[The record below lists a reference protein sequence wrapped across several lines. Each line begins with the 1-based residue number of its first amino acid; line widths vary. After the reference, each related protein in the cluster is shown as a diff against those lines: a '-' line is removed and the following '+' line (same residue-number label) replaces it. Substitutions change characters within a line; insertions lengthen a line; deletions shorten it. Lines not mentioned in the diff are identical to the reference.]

1 MNRIRKNN
9 LYALLLLAGICFLS
23 TSCSSNKEKLSME
36 IDKGWQFSEVTK
48 NDWHAA
54 TVPGEVHTDLLKNKL
69 IPDPFYRDNE
79 KKLVWI
85 EKKDWEYK
93 TNFNVS
99 PEFLK
104 KKNTLLV
111 FDGLDTYAT
120 VYINGIEVLKTNNMF
135 RQWSADVKQN
145 LKAENNEL
153 RIIFKS
159 AQNVVD
165 SLAKKDLP
173 YVIPDNPRC
182 YVRKAQYHFGW
193 DWGPKFTTCGIW
205 KAVRLEAFDEKEAEE
220 EYKAPHKYELVQKK
234 DTAGASFYFKID
246 DKALYMK
253 GANYI
258 PSDAFLSRMT
268 DAEYDKVIA
277 TAKDANMNMLRVW
290 GGGIYEN
297 DYFYD
302 LCDKNGIY
310 IWQDFMFAGTMVPG
324 DKDFFDNVKEEVKY
338 QVKRLRHH
346 PSIVVWCGNNEIDEA
361 FKNWGWQKQF
371 KINNKDSIRLWSDY
385 KRLFQDS
392 IPKWV
397 KEVDP
402 SRPYV
407 SSSPLFGWGKKES
420 IKQGDSHY
428 WGTWW
433 GLEDIEIVNKKT
445 GRFVSEY
452 GMQAMPN
459 YSTIEKITQEEDRK
473 LYSDVLKAH
482 QKAGKGFTKLN
493 SYIQRYFKDTTHVKT
508 WSVKDYTYLTQ
519 CLQYYSFKNIIAI
532 HRSKEPYNMGTLLW
546 QLNDCWPVASWS
558 ITDYYNRQ
566 PKAAWYAVKEAY
578 RDDVKPTIDKVRPID
593 LKLENPQ
600 ITFKVEGDNI
610 TLKATKGA
618 KFVWIDIKGY
628 TGRLSD
634 NYFDLKAGEEKT
646 ISIQTPISKPQITIT
661 SLFDVLSRNK

>member
-1 MNRIRKNN
+1 MNLRKSYPIF
-9 LYALLLLAGICFLS
+9 LGSLLLFVAFISG
-23 TSCSSNKEKLSME
+23 CSDKNQMITIEINK
-36 IDKGWQFSEVTK
+36 DWQFHQLNK
-48 NDWHAA
+48 IDWYPAA
-54 TVPGEVHTDLLKNKL
+54 VPGEVHTDLLKNKL

-79 KKLVWI
+79 KKLAWI

-93 TNFNVS
+93 TTFDVAPNVVDM
-99 PEFLK
+99 
-104 KKNTLLV
+104 KNNLLV

-120 VYINGIEVLKTNNMF
+120 VYLNEMQVLKTDNMF
-135 RQWSADVKQN
+135 RQWSVDVKPY
-145 LKAENNEL
+145 LKEGKNEL
-153 RIIFKS
+153 RVVFKS

-165 SLAKKDLP
+165 SLAKKDFP
-173 YVIPDNPRC
+173 YVIPDNPRA
-182 YVRKAQYHFGW
+182 YARKAQYHFGW

-205 KAVRLEAFDEKEAEE
+205 KSVRLEAFNEKTPEK
-220 EYKAPHKYELVQKK
+220 EYKAPHKYELVQEADSIEK
-234 DTAGASFYFKID
+234 SFYFEID
-246 DKALYMK
+246 DKPVYMK

-258 PSDAFLSRMT
+258 PSDAFLSRVT
-268 DAEYDKVIA
+268 HAEYDKVIA
-277 TAKDANMNMLRVW
+277 TAKDANMNMLRIW
-290 GGGIYEN
+290 GGGIYES

-310 IWQDFMFAGTMVPG
+310 VWQDFMFAGTMVPG
-324 DKDFFDNVKEEVKY
+324 DKHFFDNVREEVKY

-361 FKNWGWQKQF
+361 FKNWGWQKTF
-371 KINNKDSIRLWSDY
+371 KMNKKDSIRLWNDY

-402 SRPYV
+402 HRPYV
-407 SSSPLFGWGKKES
+407 SSSPSFGWGKPES
-420 IKQGDSHY
+420 ITQGDSHY

-433 GLEDIEIVNKKT
+433 GLEDVEVTQKKT

-459 YSTIEKITQEEDRK
+459 YSTTEKITIEEDRH

-482 QKAGKGFTKLN
+482 QKAGKGFHKLN
-493 SYIQRYFKDTTHVKT
+493 SYLQRYFKDTTHVKT

-519 CLQYYSFKNIIAI
+519 CLQYYSFKNIIGI
-532 HRSKEPYNMGTLLW
+532 HRSKAPYNMGTLLW

-578 RDDVKPTIDKVRPID
+578 RDDVKPGVDLTRPIN
-593 LKLENPQ
+593 LKLENPEIKFQ
-600 ITFKVEGDNI
+600 VDGKKIV
-610 TLKATKGA
+610 LKANKDA
-618 KFVWIDIKGY
+618 KYVWIDIKGY

-634 NYFDLKAGEEKT
+634 NYFDLKAGEQKT
-646 ISIQTPISKPQITIT
+646 ISIESPISKPNITIT
-661 SLFDVLSRNK
+661 SLYEVLRRNK

>member
-1 MNRIRKNN
+1 MNSKNCFYW
-9 LYALLLLAGICFLS
+9 LIVFCLANFSLAV
-23 TSCSSNKEKLSME
+23 TAQKSSLVLNNN
-36 IDKGWQFSEVTK
+36 WQFRQVGTAK
-48 NDWHAA
+48 WNAA
-54 TVPGEVHTDLLKNKL
+54 TVPGEVHTDLLNNKL

-79 KKLVWI
+79 KKLTWI
-85 EKKDWEYK
+85 EKKNWEYK
-93 TNFNVS
+93 TTFSVN
-99 PEFLK
+99 PTTLK
-104 KKNTLLV
+104 FKQTELV

-120 VYINGIEVLKTNNMF
+120 VYLNKQLVLKTDNMF
-135 RQWSADVKQN
+135 RQWRVDVKKLVKPGKNDLLVVFQ
-145 LKAENNEL
+145 
-153 RIIFKS
+153 S

-173 YVIPDNPRC
+173 FIIPDNPRA
-182 YVRKAQYHFGW
+182 YTRKAQYHFGW

-205 KAVRLEAFDEKEAEE
+205 KSVRLEAYNEKEAEKA
-220 EYKAPHKYELVQKK
+220 YKVPHKYELVQEADKVGK
-234 DTAGASFYFKID
+234 SFYFKID
-246 DKALYMK
+246 GKPVYMK

-258 PSDAFLSRMT
+258 PSDAFLSRVT
-268 DAEYDKVIA
+268 KKEYEKVIA

-310 IWQDFMFAGTMVPG
+310 VWQDFMFAGTMVPG
-324 DKDFFDNVKEEVKY
+324 DKDFFDNVREEVKY

-361 FKNWGWQKQF
+361 FKNWGWQKTF
-371 KINNKDSIRLWSDY
+371 KMNQKDSIRLWNDY
-385 KRLFQDS
+385 TRLFQDS

-402 SRPYV
+402 HRPYV
-407 SSSPLFGWGKKES
+407 SSSPLLGWGKPNS
-420 IKQGDSHY
+420 ITEGDSHY

-433 GLEDIEIVNKKT
+433 GLEDIEVTQKKT

-459 YSTIEKITQEEDRK
+459 YSTIEKITIEEDRH

-482 QKAGKGFTKLN
+482 QKAGKGFHKLN
-493 SYIQRYFKDTTHVKT
+493 SYLQRYFKDTTHVKT

-519 CLQYYSFKNIIAI
+519 CLQHYSFKNIIGI

-578 RDDVKPTIDKVRPID
+578 RDDVKPVVDLTRPINM
-593 LKLENPQ
+593 KLENPQ
-600 ITFKVEGDNI
+600 ITFQVNGNKIV
-610 TLKATKGA
+610 LKANKEA
-618 KFVWIDIKGY
+618 KYVWIEIKDY
-628 TGRLSD
+628 SGRLSD
-634 NYFDLKAGEEKT
+634 NYFDLKAGEQKT
-646 ISIQTPISKPQITIT
+646 ISIESPMAKPNVTIT
-661 SLFDVLSRNK
+661 SLYDVLKRNK